1 MIPAKI
7 LLFGE
12 YTIIKG
18 TQALVIPFP
27 HFGGE
32 WKYVRKNENA
42 SEKQM
47 DLAQFANFLANQKL
61 SVQFD
66 TSRFHKDL
74 SEGLYFDSNIPTGY
88 GLGSS
93 GSVTAGVYESYCVD
107 KQLVNAK
114 SEGEKLI
121 FLKELF
127 SKMESFF
134 HGMSSGIDPLICSV
148 QQPIWL
154 ENKNTIQTITC
165 EELRDGCLFLLD
177 TKISRSTSP
186 LVKIFLKH
194 WEDEKYANRLKL
206 HLFSQTNNAIQNYA
220 KGDGRELFHSIH
232 NISVVQEE
240 YFSEMIPQEFKK
252 MWRYGLESHD
262 YKLKLC
268 GAGGGGFI
276 LGITQDF
283 EKTKSILSGYNL
295 IRL

>member
-1 MIPAKI
+1 
-7 LLFGE
+7 
-12 YTIIKG
+12 
-18 TQALVIPFP
+18 
-27 HFGGE
+27 
-32 WKYVRKNENA
+32 
-42 SEKQM
+42 
-47 DLAQFANFLANQKL
+47 
-61 SVQFD
+61 
-66 TSRFHKDL
+66 
-74 SEGLYFDSNIPTGY
+74 
-88 GLGSS
+88 
-93 GSVTAGVYESYCVD
+93 
-107 KQLVNAK
+107 
-114 SEGEKLI
+114 
-121 FLKELF
+121 
-127 SKMESFF
+127 
-134 HGMSSGIDPLICSV
+134 V
-148 QQPIWL
+148 QQPIWI
-154 ENKNTIQTITC
+154 ENKDTIQTISC
-165 EELRDGCLFLLD
+165 EELKGGCLFLLD

-186 LVKIFLKH
+186 LVKIFLEH
-194 WEDEKYANRLKL
+194 WEDEKYANSLKL

>member
-12 YTIIKG
+12 HIIIKG
-18 TQALVIPFP
+18 AQALVIPFP

-32 WKYVRKNENA
+32 WKYAKKEENFQ
-42 SEKQM
+42 EKQM
-47 DLAQFANFLANQKL
+47 DLAQFADFLSEQNL
-61 SVQFD
+61 PVQFD
-66 TSRFHKDL
+66 TLRFLQDL
-74 SEGLYFDSNIPTGY
+74 SKGLYFDSNIPTGY

-93 GSVTAGVYESYCVD
+93 GSVTAAVYERYVID
-107 KQLVNAK
+107 KEEQSL
-114 SEGEKLI
+114 S
-121 FLKELF
+121 FLKRLF
-127 SKMESFF
+127 VQMESFF
-134 HGMSSGIDPLICSV
+134 HGMSSGIDPLICSI

-154 ENKNTIQTITC
+154 ENKEKMQTISC
-165 EELRDGCLFLLD
+165 LSLQDASLFLLD

-186 LVKIFLKH
+186 FVKIYLKKCEEAQYESFLT
-194 WEDEKYANRLKL
+194 KY
-206 HLFSQTNNAIQNYA
+206 LFPESNKAIQEYA

-232 NISVVQEE
+232 NISVIQEE
-240 YFSEMIPQEFKK
+240 YFSEMIPAEFQKI
-252 MWRYGLESHD
+252 WRYGLESHD

-283 EKTKSILSGYNL
+283 EKTKTILSGYNL

>member
-32 WKYVRKNENA
+32 WKYVEKNENA
-42 SEKQM
+42 LEKQM
-47 DLAQFANFLANQKL
+47 DLAQFADFLAQENLPVK
-61 SVQFD
+61 FD
-66 TSRFHKDL
+66 TSRFYKDL

-93 GSVTAGVYESYCVD
+93 GSVTAAVYERYCID
-107 KQLVNAK
+107 KQSV
-114 SEGEKLI
+114 SEKNKGERLI
-121 FLKELF
+121 FMKEFF

-154 ENKNTIQTITC
+154 ENKDTIRTIQC
-165 EELRDGCLFLLD
+165 EALKEGSLFLLD

-186 LVKIFLKH
+186 LVKIFLEH
-194 WEDEKYANRLKL
+194 WEKEDYANSLKL

-240 YFSEMIPQEFKK
+240 YFSEMIPSEFKK

-283 EKTKSILSGYNL
+283 EKTKTILSAYNL
-295 IRL
+295 IKL